1 MPTKKK
7 DEKYDNTRYV
17 DWAIEV
23 TKPAKPL
30 KKKTTTKKGTN
41 NGKRK

>member
-1 MPTKKK
+1 MPAKKK
-7 DEKYDNTRYV
+7 DDKYDNTRYV

-30 KKKTTTKKGTN
+30 KSTPKKKGTKKN
-41 NGKRK
+41 AKGK

>member
-1 MPTKKK
+1 MPTKKN
-7 DEKYDNTRYV
+7 DKYDNTRYV

-30 KKKTTTKKGTN
+30 KKTTAKKGTKK
-41 NGKRK
+41 NGKGK